1 MGVCSVQ
8 SSMRRGRVMG
18 DEAVSQGS
26 RELCRLHG
34 TLFHSQGDGKP
45 LESIE
50 QGSDVTRLGSYNK
63 IPPAAV

>member
-26 RELCRLHG
+26 QELCRLHG

-50 QGSDVTRLGSYNK
+50 QGSDMT
-63 IPPAAV
+63 